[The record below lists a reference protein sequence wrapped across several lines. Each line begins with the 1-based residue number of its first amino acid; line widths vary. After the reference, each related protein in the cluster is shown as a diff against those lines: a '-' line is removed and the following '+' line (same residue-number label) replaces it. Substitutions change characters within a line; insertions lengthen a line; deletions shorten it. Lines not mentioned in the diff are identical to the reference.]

1 MLGTDALK
9 KGALIL
15 GVLLV
20 IIIGFYAALMIG
32 GLIVGSISNT
42 AIGTWNGTTGS
53 GSVTLSTG
61 MKNAVLGYTG
71 SYITDVTSL
80 QANATLIIGL
90 IAIVVIILVFGF
102 KFNFGGGKGK
112 GSVD

>member
-1 MLGTDALK
+1 MIGTDALK

-32 GLIVGSISNT
+32 GLVVGSIANT
-42 AIGTWNGTTGS
+42 ATAGT
-53 GSVTLSTG
+53 VTVSSAMNTSIAG
-61 MKNAVLGYTG
+61 FET
-71 SYITDVTSL
+71 SYITDVGTL
-80 QANATLIIGL
+80 RGNLTLIVGL
-90 IAIVVIILVFGF
+90 IAIVVIMLVFGF

-112 GSVD
+112 GSVE